1 VRLNASRTGP
11 PQVQSLK
18 KQAAKASPS
27 DGQIKARRMGLNQG
41 NRDAFI
47 AMHMENP
54 DRTSKLIDSFAI
66 MGPSGTAVTPP
77 SGKDGKIALQSEEAR
92 IAEMIGVTAE
102 EFTAQ
107 LEVERAQQEAAQ

>member
-1 VRLNASRTGP
+1 
-11 PQVQSLK
+11 
-18 KQAAKASPS
+18 
-27 DGQIKARRMGLNQG
+27 MGLNQG